1 MGINSKDFQKQ
12 NNQLKKYNKQFKK
25 YKRLFNKHKNQLV
38 IGFSAVM
45 SLFIIDNTALNNTP
59 FFSTISGYTHFQQA
73 NVESVDVWC
82 ELVRV
87 VDGDTIIVKYNGED
101 TRVRFIGVDTPES
114 VHVDSSKNTNDGIV
128 ASDYMKALLQDVKI
142 VGLEFDEGQYDI
154 YNRLLA
160 YVYLEDGTM
169 LNAHLVETGYAQ
181 VKTYQP
187 NTKYE
192 TYFKILEK

>member
-1 MGINSKDFQKQ
+1 MGINSKDVQKRTK
-12 NNQLKKYNKQFKK
+12 QLKK
-25 YKRLFNKHKNQLV
+25 YKRLFNKHKKQITVGL
-38 IGFSAVM
+38 SAIL
-45 SLFIIDNTALNNTP
+45 SLFIIENATINNTTT
-59 FFSTISGYTHFQQA
+59 FSTTTGFTSIQQA

-87 VDGDTIIVKYNGED
+87 VDGDTIIVKNNGED

-114 VHVDSSKNTNDGIV
+114 VHVDSSKNTDEGIV
-128 ASDYMKALLQDVKI
+128 ASDYTKALLQDVKV

-160 YVYLEDGTM
+160 YVYLEDGMM
-169 LNAHLVETGYAQ
+169 LNAHLVETGYAE

-192 TYFKILEK
+192 SYFKSLVK